1 MQHTTSTRHMP
12 DAYQRA
18 LNRPAEPSHFQLQWS
33 AVAHA
38 CVGSPP
44 TAETTHDTRRQCA
57 VTYIAEHGCPS
68 TNQSTNQVDEIAKRC
83 DRFTLGRR
91 WAGAAGVLVPLT
103 LLLTLVLVLLLLLL
117 LLCVCA

>member
-1 MQHTTSTRHMP
+1 MRTSARLIDRPSRATFSFSGALSPTPASAAHPQQRPLTTRASSTHIRSS
-12 DAYQRA
+12 ARLA
-18 LNRPAEPSHFQLQWS
+18 LP
-33 AVAHA
+33 
-38 CVGSPP
+38 
-44 TAETTHDTRRQCA
+44 
-57 VTYIAEHGCPS
+57 
-68 TNQSTNQVDEIAKRC
+68 NQSTNQVDEIAKRC

>member
-1 MQHTTSTRHMP
+1 MRTSARLIDRP
-12 DAYQRA
+12 SRA
-18 LNRPAEPSHFQLQWS
+18 TFSFSGALSPTPAS
-33 AVAHA
+33 AAH
-38 CVGSPP
+38 P

-103 LLLTLVLVLLLLLL
+103 LLLTLVWVLVLLLLL